1 MKNLHTKV
9 KPCEEQHYLTFT
21 IVFSE
26 TAEMYFFFYPSGHA
40 AQGVGASMEHS
51 LPVRQLT
58 ENVQST

>member
-1 MKNLHTKV
+1 V